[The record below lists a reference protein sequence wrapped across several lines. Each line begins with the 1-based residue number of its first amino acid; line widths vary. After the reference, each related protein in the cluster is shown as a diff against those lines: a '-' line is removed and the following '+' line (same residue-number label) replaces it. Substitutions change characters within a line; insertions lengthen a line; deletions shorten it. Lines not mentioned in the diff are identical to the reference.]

1 MEFRVGPPSAK
12 EERGQEGV
20 YTKDDENMAIW
31 SNQPEPMRKMIN
43 KALKVLMRKNK
54 RKKKIDNVLRARS

>member
-1 MEFRVGPPSAK
+1 
-12 EERGQEGV
+12 
-20 YTKDDENMAIW
+20 MAIW

-54 RKKKIDNVLRARS
+54 RKKKIDNVLRAGS